1 MSNYKKVV
9 GDKVNTQKSIAF
21 LYTSNEKLGFE
32 ITQYHLYQHQKK
44 KTKKHPLQYKSN
56 KM

>member
-44 KTKKHPLQYKSN
+44 KKPPTSV
-56 KM
+56 